1 MIRRI
6 DTFTSRHPILS
17 MLIGWLLF
25 IAIVVA
31 AVPKDPDYVD
41 AVVHRSAT

>member
-1 MIRRI
+1 MIRRL
-6 DTFTSRHPILS
+6 DHFTSKHPILS
-17 MLIGWLLF
+17 MLIGWLMF

-41 AVVHRSAT
+41 AVVKRSAT